1 MIGPYKLEHILGR
14 GGTSV
19 VWRAT
24 HTLSG
29 EDVAIKVLTSE
40 RAKSARYRE
49 YFANEVR
56 AVARLNHV
64 HIAQVVDAGV
74 LTESDATRDLFAGNP
89 YVVTEFLA
97 GGTLEDYR
105 RRLQWKAVRDVL
117 RAVLDAL
124 AHAHAHGVLHLD
136 IKPGNLLLAGLQQ
149 PLVPVLTDFGIA
161 RVSESEQ
168 FRDEQRVTGTPRYMA
183 PEQITG
189 DWADQGPW
197 TDLYGLGCLAYRLIC
212 GRVPFDYERATE
224 ILRAHVREPLPEFE
238 PIIAVP
244 KGIKS
249 WLHMLLSK
257 DPAHRP
263 RSAAEAAW
271 SLLES
276 EVRSGDEWLEP
287 TEDAWEENAEETIIE
302 ATVITPA
309 MSPNDTSPHSHLLPG
324 SRPPIPQNWRVHE
337 RRFGRPRPGYVG
349 LGMARHRIPPFVGRE
364 HERDALWAALWKASQ
379 SVPHA
384 VVIEGPT
391 GIGKSRLV
399 DWCARLV
406 DELGIGV
413 PLVARFRHPHAGLGP
428 VEEALARYARV
439 LHLKPEKA
447 LSRLRNFMA
456 QLRSV
461 DEGDLLDAV
470 AFCDALRNGPTG
482 PTRNERLG
490 IATRLITRIAEHTPM
505 VLVLDDA
512 DQESDAMRLVE
523 RLLASHGRILCLITS
538 NGSPITVATSES
550 MSRWQLSGHAEVLN
564 LQKLPNPELAQV
576 ITHVARIEPHLMKML
591 LERSHGSP
599 AESLQQ
605 LMSWLDREMLVPG
618 IDGYELVTSRDSVE
632 SESMRELAHATA
644 NALLSRLDST
654 AQEAAIFAA
663 VLGREIKRKE
673 WESVLREAILPGP
686 DRLIEDVVQSGLVF
700 RDPNGAYLF
709 VDENVRVAV
718 LDALSDEARK
728 SAEAIVADTLES
740 LYALTDAM
748 FMERL
753 AGHRN
758 LAGDLLAAAELLTL
772 SAMRYLLTEQIEEA
786 QRALT
791 FFEELRQSHPEV
803 AFTVASRNAE
813 VATLW
818 LLHETQELDINLLAV
833 TQRACENDGAFRA
846 AGSVARL
853 RAKVLRKKSFEA
865 ANEAIEEAIGM
876 LERAGEF
883 LEAGSLM
890 LSQGWNFGLQGE
902 YDRAF
907 QTLNRAQAI
916 FRHEGDLH
924 WVGKVDQAA
933 AFLYLQRGDE
943 VTARQRI
950 DALFHIA
957 RTLGVRSLLSSG
969 HAYLGEFERTRGNA
983 EAALA
988 HYSDVVTLLGPD
1000 SLNGKIAMLNQS
1012 LCRLALGRYREAL
1025 LVMESVKSD
1034 PQIRAVGLQ
1043 CHVDLARLSAEFGLG
1058 EIKEDWT
1065 QRWDATVRELK
1076 HYNRHEYDLAWLLE
1090 HVGKAFARQQMI
1102 RQRDEAFGL
1111 SEQIWRGLGREH
1123 DAERVR
1129 HLQSRV

>member
-29 EDVAIKVLTSE
+29 EDVAIKILTSE

-74 LTESDATRDLFAGNP
+74 LTESDPTRDLFGGNP

-105 RRLQWKAVRDVL
+105 RRLQWKAVRDLL

-136 IKPGNLLLAGLQQ
+136 IKPGNLLLAGLKQ

-212 GRVPFDYERATE
+212 GRVPFDYERSTE

-238 PIIAVP
+238 PMIAVP

-276 EVRSGDEWLEP
+276 EIRSGDEWWEP
-287 TEDAWEENAEETIIE
+287 VNEDWQEDAEETIIE

-309 MSPNDTSPHSHLLPG
+309 LGPNDTSPHSHLLPG
-324 SRPPIPQNWRVHE
+324 SRPPIPQNWRIHE

-364 HERDALWAALWKASQ
+364 HERDALWAALWKANEAT
-379 SVPHA
+379 PHA
-384 VVIEGPT
+384 VLIEGKT

-482 PTRNERLG
+482 PIRNERLE
-490 IATRLITRIAEHTPM
+490 IASRLIVRIAEHMP
-505 VLVLDDA
+505 VILVLDDA
-512 DQESDAMRLVE
+512 DQESDALRLVD
-523 RLLASHGRILCLITS
+523 RLLAGHGRILCLITS
-538 NGSPITVATSES
+538 RGTSNSDVLNETIT
-550 MSRWQLSGHAEVLN
+550 RWQLGGRAEVLK
-564 LQKLPNPELAQV
+564 LRELPNPELAQM

-591 LERSHGSP
+591 LDRSHGSP
-599 AESLQQ
+599 AEGIQH
-605 LMSWLDREMLVPG
+605 LMSWLDREMLIPG
-618 IDGYELVTSRDSVE
+618 IDGYELATSRDSVE
-632 SESMRELAHATA
+632 SESKHEIAQAAAL
-644 NALLSRLDST
+644 ALLSRLDAT
-654 AQEAAIFAA
+654 ARQAAVFAA
-663 VLGREIKRKE
+663 VLGREIKRRE

-686 DRLIEDVVQSGLVF
+686 DRLIEDIVQSGLIF

-709 VDENVRVAV
+709 VDENVRLAV
-718 LDALSDEARK
+718 LETLSEDVRK
-728 SAEAIVADTLES
+728 NAEAVVADTLES
-740 LYALTDAM
+740 LYALTDAL

-753 AGHRN
+753 AEHRKD
-758 LAGDLLAAAELLTL
+758 AGDLLAAAELFTL
-772 SAMRYLLTEQIEEA
+772 AAMRFLLTEQVEEA
-786 QRALT
+786 ERALG
-791 FFEELRQSHPEV
+791 FFEDLRQSHPTIPFTLAAHNADV
-803 AFTVASRNAE
+803 AR
-813 VATLW
+813 LW
-818 LLHETQELDINLLAV
+818 LRNETQELDLNILTA
-833 TQRACENDGAFRA
+833 TQDACEKDGAFRA

-853 RAKVLRKKSFEA
+853 RAKALRKKSFEA

-907 QTLNRAQAI
+907 QTLNKAQAI

-933 AFLYLQRGDE
+933 AFLYLQCGDE

-983 EAALA
+983 EEALA

-1012 LCRLALGRYREAL
+1012 LCRLALGRDREAL
-1025 LVMESVKSD
+1025 LVMESVTND
-1034 PQIRAVGLQ
+1034 PQIRAAGLHN
-1043 CHVDLARLSAEFGLG
+1043 HVDLARLSAEFALG
-1058 EIKEDWT
+1058 EVKEDWQ
-1065 QRWDATVRELK
+1065 QRWDSTLRELK
-1076 HYNRHEYDLAWLLE
+1076 HYKRHEYDLAWLLE
-1090 HVGKAFARQQMI
+1090 HVGKAFDTQHHT
-1102 RQRDEAFGL
+1102 RQRDEAFSM
-1111 SEQIWRGLGREH
+1111 SEHIWRGLGRES

-1129 HLQSRV
+1129 QLQSRG